1 LTTEREAVMSEPSG
15 NRREPDDA
23 MARQSLEVAEDVQP
37 VTIDEHADKTAQGSR
52 EGAADPERTN
62 PAGNLPTE

>member
-1 LTTEREAVMSEPSG
+1 MSEPSG

-37 VTIDEHADKTAQGSR
+37 VTTDGDADTTAQGSH
-52 EGAADPERTN
+52 EGTADAERTN
-62 PAGNLPTE
+62 PADKLPTE

>member
-1 LTTEREAVMSEPSG
+1 MSEPSG

-37 VTIDEHADKTAQGSR
+37 VTTDEDADTTAR
-52 EGAADPERTN
+52 EGTADRERAN